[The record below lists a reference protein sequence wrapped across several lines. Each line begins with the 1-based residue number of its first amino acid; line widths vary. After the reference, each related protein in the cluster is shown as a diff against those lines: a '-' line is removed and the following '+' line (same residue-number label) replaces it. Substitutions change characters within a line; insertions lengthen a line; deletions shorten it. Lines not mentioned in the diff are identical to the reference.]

1 MPVIDFPN
9 NPTIGQAFTSGTR
22 TWSWDGTVWNLVIT
36 GVTGPTGATGPQGY
50 VGEQGPPGPQGTS
63 INVIGTVA
71 TTNDLPLSANQ
82 NDAYIVS
89 ADGDLYI
96 WDTITEEWDNV
107 GQIVGPQG
115 DVGPTGPTGP
125 QGDLGGVF
133 YTSETT
139 PTTTVTGSV
148 WFRPSDGASYVYN
161 DGSWN
166 LLYLYGPTGAQ
177 GSTGEAGATGPTGA
191 MGPTGPTGPQG
202 IMGLQ
207 GSAGPQGATGPTGP
221 TGPAGVDGYVGSDG
235 ATGPTGPTGP
245 TGADSTVPGPTGP
258 TGPTGAASNVTGPT
272 GPMGPTGADSTV
284 PGPTG
289 PTGPTGPKGDFG
301 GIFLDYLF
309 STDTTATPPGPGYV
323 EFNNSDLSLA
333 TEMYINY
340 IDDNGDSAYGYLQ
353 TIDDSTSS
361 IKGHFT
367 VSDESS
373 PPTFDPIMF
382 AIVGNHTHDPVNQYF
397 TVPIAHLSGP
407 STTGHSTGGHLYL
420 TFARTGDIG
429 DTGPTG
435 PTGPTGA
442 TGPVGGINFN
452 VTNSGMMSYNFD
464 FSTSDNPTV
473 NVIRG
478 LRYVFNV
485 NATGHPFWI
494 QTTGGGYNASNIYSD
509 GTQNLGEDNGEIVWD
524 VPFDAPSTL
533 YYQCQFHS
541 AMSGT
546 ILVSDVGPTGPTGP
560 TGSTG
565 PTGPTGATGP
575 MAPLAVSINE
585 VSGTSYTLAAT
596 DAHDLLR
603 TTSASATTITVP
615 TNASVP
621 FDIGTGIT
629 IAQTGDG
636 QVTIAAASGVT
647 ILYTFGLKTRTK
659 NSVVALAKLGT
670 NEWIISGDATA

>member
-1 MPVIDFPN
+1 MPVINFPDS
-9 NPTIGQAFTSGTR
+9 PTIGQSFSSGVR
-22 TWSWDGTVWNLVIT
+22 TWTWDGVSWNLVIT
-36 GVTGPTGATGPQGY
+36 GVTGPTGSTGPQGY
-50 VGEQGPPGPQGTS
+50 TGEQGPPGPQGTS

-96 WDTITEEWDNV
+96 WDTVTEEWDNV

-166 LLYLYGPTGAQ
+166 LLYLYGPTGSV
-177 GSTGEAGATGPTGA
+177 GPTGPTGA
-191 MGPTGPTGPQG
+191 QGSSGLDGVTGPTGPQG
-202 IMGLQ
+202 EVGPTGAQGPMGLQ
-207 GSAGPQGATGPTGP
+207 GSDGPQGAAGPTGP

-235 ATGPTGPTGP
+235 STGPTGPTGP

-258 TGPTGAASNVTGPT
+258 TGA
-272 GPMGPTGADSTV
+272 TGADSTV
-284 PGPTG
+284 PG

-309 STDTTATPPGPGYV
+309 STDTTATPPGAGYV

-340 IDDNGDSAYGYLQ
+340 VDDNGDSAYGYLQ
-353 TIDDSTSS
+353 TIDDSTST

-382 AIVGNHTHDPVNQYF
+382 AIVGSHTHDPVNQYF

-420 TFARTGDIG
+420 TFARTGDVG
-429 DTGPTG
+429 DTG

-442 TGPVGGINFN
+442 TGN
-452 VTNSGMMSYNFD
+452 
-464 FSTSDNPTV
+464 
-473 NVIRG
+473 
-478 LRYVFNV
+478 
-485 NATGHPFWI
+485 
-494 QTTGGGYNASNIYSD
+494 
-509 GTQNLGEDNGEIVWD
+509 
-524 VPFDAPSTL
+524 
-533 YYQCQFHS
+533 
-541 AMSGT
+541 
-546 ILVSDVGPTGPTGP
+546 
-560 TGSTG
+560 TG

-575 MAPLAVSINE
+575 MAPLAVAINT
-585 VSGTSYTLAAT
+585 VSGTSYTLAIT
-596 DAHDLLR
+596 DAHDLVR

-615 TNASVP
+615 TDASVA
-621 FDIGTGIT
+621 FDVGTGIS

-636 QVTIAAASGVT
+636 QVTIAPASGVT

-659 NSVVALAKLGT
+659 NSVIALAKLAT
-670 NEWIISGDATA
+670 NEWILSGDATA